1 MRKWIGRAWAAAPLC
16 AAVLLG
22 TGCGISIPTDPD
34 GTLDRVRGGVLR
46 VGVTEN
52 PGFVE
57 LRGGGEPRGIE
68 PELVREFAAALGA
81 DVEWVEGTERELVEG
96 LREGELDA
104 AAGGFRD
111 DSPWQQKAGMTRPYG
126 ETVDEQGRTAK
137 HVLLVP
143 EGENAFLL
151 ELDAFLEDRKQR

>member
-1 MRKWIGRAWAAAPLC
+1 MLKSIGRAWAAVPVC
-16 AAVLLG
+16 IVLLG
-22 TGCGISIPTDPD
+22 TGCGISVPADPD

-57 LRGGGEPRGIE
+57 LPGDGDPQGTE
-68 PELVREFAAALGA
+68 PELVREFAAVVGA
-81 DVEWVEGTERELVEG
+81 EVTWVEGSERELVEG
-96 LREGELDA
+96 LKDGELDA
-104 AAGGFRD
+104 AVGGFRD

-126 ETVDEQGRTAK
+126 ETVDEHGATAK
-137 HVLLVP
+137 HVLFVP

-151 ELDAFLEDRKQR
+151 ELDRFLQDRKQG

>member
-1 MRKWIGRAWAAAPLC
+1 MLTRRGRAWIAAPVC

-22 TGCGISIPTDPD
+22 TGCGASVPADPD

-52 PGFVE
+52 PGLVD
-57 LRGGGEPRGIE
+57 LGDGEPRGTE
-68 PELVREFAAALGA
+68 PELLREFAAVVGA
-81 DVEWVEGTERELVEG
+81 DVQWVEGSERELVEG
-96 LREGELDA
+96 LRYGELDA

-111 DSPWQQKAGMTRPYG
+111 DSPWEQKAGMTRPYA
-126 ETVDEQGRTAK
+126 ETADEHGTTAK

-151 ELDAFLEDRKQR
+151 ELDTFLQARRQG